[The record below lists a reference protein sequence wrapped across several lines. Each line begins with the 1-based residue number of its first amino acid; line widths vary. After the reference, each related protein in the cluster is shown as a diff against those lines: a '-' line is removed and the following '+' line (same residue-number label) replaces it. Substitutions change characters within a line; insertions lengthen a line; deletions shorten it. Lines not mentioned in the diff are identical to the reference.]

1 MQEQLD
7 QKEAL
12 SALLDGEAGGDAAK
26 FLARRVERDPEAA
39 VQLGRWQF
47 AGNALRAR
55 AAQNAD
61 VDLRAAL
68 RQQLAADAAVA
79 PVAVAR
85 NRAFSRKTAGIGAAM
100 AMAAALGVVAFSLRP
115 GVEAPNAPAGAA
127 PAMEV
132 ASTVTS
138 QAVVPDEKTEAP
150 TATAAPVEPAA
161 VAVAARSSEP
171 EPEHVRPWRVPA
183 DADAMIARARAPKTE
198 VTRSQPVATV
208 AAVPKAIKRSDDME
222 RVLRGKSSEGALGT
236 ETPAQVG
243 WPRSVIPGIDGAYNA
258 SFNTGAAAG
267 FGQPQ
272 PLDAPN
278 N

>member
-7 QKEAL
+7 QKETL

-26 FLARRVERDPEAA
+26 FLARRIEHDPEAA
-39 VQLGRWQF
+39 AQLGRWQF
-47 AGNALRAR
+47 AGDALRAR
-55 AAQNAD
+55 AAKNTE

-68 RQQLAADAAVA
+68 RQQLAADAAAA

-85 NRAFSRKTAGIGAAM
+85 NRKFSRKTAGIGAAM
-100 AMAAALGVVAFSLRP
+100 AMAAALGVVAFSLPPRM
-115 GVEAPNAPAGAA
+115 EAPNAPANAA

-138 QAVVPDEKTEAP
+138 RTVVPDETTQAP
-150 TATAAPVEPAA
+150 TATVAPVEPAT
-161 VAVAARSSEP
+161 VAVTTRSS

-183 DADAMIARARAPKTE
+183 DADAMIARARTQKTE
-198 VTRSQPVATV
+198 VTKSQPAAVV
-208 AAVPKAIKRSDDME
+208 AAVPKTVKRSDDME

-236 ETPAQVG
+236 EAPAQVG

-258 SFNTGAAAG
+258 SFNTGAATG

-272 PLDAPN
+272 GLDAPKN
-278 N
+278 